1 MSLVGLPGGK
11 DRRKV
16 MRRFA
21 LGVVTVVGAVLVSG
35 ACFAQRGLPRRDY
48 GESEACYVLVE
59 KAGYEVTCNVY
70 ATKAETKDRAVAVA
84 KENRAIL
91 KANKEIDAEV
101 RKLQSKIAAKGRALA
116 KAEDDATKTT
126 LKEEIASL
134 KAEVE
139 QKKGEK
145 KPYIKLIGPRRFSK
159 RADADAYIAAVQKAA
174 EKARA
179 KAEAKKEKEKT

>member
-1 MSLVGLPGGK
+1 
-11 DRRKV
+11 
-16 MRRFA
+16 
-21 LGVVTVVGAVLVSG
+21 
-35 ACFAQRGLPRRDY
+35 
-48 GESEACYVLVE
+48 
-59 KAGYEVTCNVY
+59 
-70 ATKAETKDRAVAVA
+70 
-84 KENRAIL
+84 
-91 KANKEIDAEV
+91 V

-126 LKEEIASL
+126 LKEEITSL

-179 KAEAKKEKEKT
+179 KAEAKKEKT